1 MKVLV
6 FGINFYPELTGIGKY
21 TGEMVRWLVD
31 QGHEVD
37 VVTAPPYY
45 PQWKVS
51 SGYSSWS
58 YRRESLDGT
67 DERAQVLRCPLWIP
81 SDVSGVTRLIHLA
94 TFALSSIP
102 GLLWGLLRRPDVMVV
117 VIPTLLQ
124 TPQSLALAK
133 LAGVP
138 TWLHVQDFEVDA
150 AMDMGLLGASGHAT
164 RPGVFRRCA
173 IAVESF
179 FLRRFDRVSSI
190 SGAMVGRLLSKGVS
204 PERVVEF
211 PNWVDLSSVY
221 PVPLHKSMRAE
232 LGVPEDKTLV
242 LYSGN
247 MGEKQGLD
255 ILIEAAKMLG
265 SATDIHFVLAG
276 SGSARDRLQEQSQGC
291 ANVSW
296 IPLQPMNKLNALLNA
311 ADVHVLPQRAD
322 AADLVMPSKLTG
334 MLASG
339 KAVVGTA
346 EAETELGQVLDACGL
361 RVAPGN
367 ASALAQAIKDLSMD
381 VDRRAALG
389 TAGRQYAERTL
400 DKDCILFKFQGE
412 LEKLISRRCPA

>member
-1 MKVLV
+1 MRLLV

-31 QGHEVD
+31 QGHDVD

-45 PQWKVS
+45 PQWRVG
-51 SGYSSWS
+51 SGYSAWK
-58 YRRESLDGT
+58 YRRESLEGT

-81 SDVSGVTRLIHLA
+81 SDVSGVTRLLHLG

-102 GLLWGLLRRPDVMVV
+102 GLLWGLFRRPDVMVV

-124 TPQSLALAK
+124 TPQSLVLAK
-133 LAGVP
+133 LMGVP

-150 AMDMGLLGASGHAT
+150 AMDMGLLGSSSNAT
-164 RPGVFRRCA
+164 RPGLLRRFA
-173 IAVESF
+173 TTVESF

-190 SGAMVGRLLSKGVS
+190 SGAMAGRLLSKGV
-204 PERVVEF
+204 PHERVVEF
-211 PNWVDLSSVY
+211 PNWVDLSSIF
-221 PVPLHKSMRAE
+221 PLPRHKSMRSE
-232 LGVPEDKTLV
+232 LGVSDEKTLV

-255 ILIEAAKMLG
+255 VLIEAAKAL
-265 SATDIHFVLAG
+265 SSIDSIHFVLAG
-276 SGSARDRLQEQSQGC
+276 SGSARDRLQALSQGC
-291 ANVSW
+291 NNISW
-296 IPLQPMNKLNALLNA
+296 LPLQPMEKLNALLNA

-339 KAVVGTA
+339 KAVIGTA
-346 EAETELGQVLDACGL
+346 DSETELGHVLDACGL
-361 RVAPGN
+361 RVAPGD
-367 ASALAQAIKDLSMD
+367 SLALAQAINDLSMD
-381 VDRRAALG
+381 SDRREALG
-389 TAGRQYAERTL
+389 TAGRHYAERTL
-400 DKDCILFKFQGE
+400 DRDSILFKFQTE
-412 LEKLISRRCPA
+412 IEQLVSRRCPA